1 MRNTLLFSRA
11 LPSAAALIA
20 GGLLT
25 LSLAPYNFWWCS
37 LLSLGLFAWLL
48 APGRQAPALSGKQT
62 FRLALCYGF
71 GLFAT
76 GGSWVY
82 VSITDFGNS
91 SPLLGVILTG
101 AFVGILALVFALP
114 FILLARFRANPAA
127 FALAFSAL
135 WFISEWCRTW
145 MFTGFPWLFA
155 GYGHV
160 HTWLAGWAPI
170 LSVYGLGLLLAF
182 TAAVIALFARRA
194 FNQQNTRIWKS
205 PAAISLGAA
214 ALLVWPAGLLLNNLE
229 WTRAGDE
236 TRTVG
241 LVQANIPQDK
251 KWKPEFRGETIRRY
265 QTATESLHQQGV
277 DLVIWPEAALP
288 LLYHHAPNLMEA
300 LQTNAEQADTDL
312 ITGILYDTEQNHRR
326 VVHNSAAVFGS
337 EQQLY
342 HKRHLVPFG
351 EYVPLEDWI
360 RGTIEFFNLPTS
372 FIRPGPEGQ
381 APLNAGGLSWAPL
394 ICYEIVYPQLVAQS
408 SGDAQVLLTLSN
420 DAWFGRSIG
429 PLQHMQMAQMRALET
444 RRYLVRGTNTGVTAI
459 VAPDGTITEQ
469 LPQFEQAALVGKV
482 RARSGLT
489 PFMVMGVWGLVALA
503 ALMLLAAT
511 LLQRRPESTATDA
524 DADADD
530 TEGALTRA
538 SD

>member
-1 MRNTLLFSRA
+1 MRDSLLFSRV
-11 LPSAAALIA
+11 LPSVAALIA

-25 LSLAPYNFWWCS
+25 LSFAPYNLWWCG
-37 LLSLGLFAWLL
+37 LLSIGLFAWLL
-48 APGRQAPALSGKQT
+48 APGQSARALQGKQT
-62 FRLALCYGF
+62 FWLALCYGF

-91 SPLLGVILTG
+91 SPLLGAILTG
-101 AFVGILALVFALP
+101 AFVGIMALLFALP
-114 FILLARFRANPAA
+114 FILLARFRAHPVS
-127 FALAFSAL
+127 FALAFAAL

-155 GYGHV
+155 GYGHI

-170 LSVYGLGLLLAF
+170 LSVYGIGLLLAF
-182 TAAVIALFARRA
+182 TGAVAALFLRRA
-194 FNQQNTRIWKS
+194 FTRKS
-205 PAAISLGAA
+205 FRSALLLAIA
-214 ALLVWPAGLLLNNLE
+214 ALLIWPAGLLLKSLE
-229 WTRAGDE
+229 WTQTEA
-236 TRTVG
+236 TVRTVG

-251 KWKPEFRGETIRRY
+251 KWLPEFRGETIRRY
-265 QTATESLHQQGV
+265 QSATEQLHQRGV

-300 LQTNAEQADTDL
+300 LQNNARDAETDL
-312 ITGILYDTEQNHRR
+312 ITGILYDTEQDYRR
-326 VVHNSAAVFGS
+326 VIHNSAAVFGS

-381 APLNAGGLSWAPL
+381 APLNAGGLRWAPL
-394 ICYEIVYPQLVAQS
+394 ICYEIVYPQLVSQS
-408 SGDAQVLLTLSN
+408 SGEAQVLLTLSN

-459 VAPDGTITEQ
+459 VAPDGSITEQ
-469 LPQFEQAALVGKV
+469 LPQFEQTTLIGEVQG
-482 RARSGLT
+482 RSGLT
-489 PFMVMGVWGLVALA
+489 PFMLMGVWGLLALSL
-503 ALMLLAAT
+503 LMLLAAV
-511 LLQRRPESTATDA
+511 LLQRRPDTATEGSA
-524 DADADD
+524 SEG
-530 TEGALTRA
+530 TGALPRA

>member
-1 MRNTLLFSRA
+1 MRNSRLLPL
-11 LPSAAALIA
+11 LPSLAALFA

-25 LSLAPYNFWWCS
+25 LSFAPYNLWWCS
-37 LLSLGLFAWLL
+37 LLSLGLFAVLL
-48 APGRQAPALSGKQT
+48 APGRNGAEKRLSGKQIYW
-62 FRLALCYGF
+62 LALCFGV

-91 SPLLGVILTG
+91 SPLLGVLLTG
-101 AFVGILALVFALP
+101 AFVGILALLFALP
-114 FILLARFRANPAA
+114 FPLLARLRANPAS
-127 FALAFSAL
+127 FALAFAAL
-135 WFISEWCRTW
+135 WFVSEWCRTW

-155 GYGHV
+155 GYGHT
-160 HTWLAGWAPI
+160 HTWLAGWAPV
-170 LSVYGLGLLLAF
+170 LSVYGIGLLLAF
-182 TAAVIALFARRA
+182 SAAVAALFIRRTFA
-194 FNQQNTRIWKS
+194 SWKS
-205 PAAISLGAA
+205 PQALVLLTT
-214 ALLVWPAGLLLNNLE
+214 ALLSWPSGLILSQLD
-229 WTRAGDE
+229 WTQASG
-236 TRTVG
+236 TTKTVG

-251 KWKPEFRGETIRRY
+251 KWLPEFRGETIRRY
-265 QTATESLHQQGV
+265 QSATLELHRENV

-288 LLYHHAPNLMEA
+288 LLYHQAPNLMEA
-300 LQTNAEQADTDL
+300 LQNNAQETQTDL
-312 ITGILYDTEQNHRR
+312 ITGVLYDTEQDYRR
-326 VVHNSAAVFGS
+326 VIHNSAAVFGQ

-381 APLNAGGLSWAPL
+381 QPLQAGGLNWAPL
-394 ICYEIVYPQLVAQS
+394 ICYEIVYPQLVARS
-408 SGDAQVLLTLSN
+408 SGDAGVLLTLSN

-469 LPQFEQAALVGKV
+469 LPQFEQATMIGQVES
-482 RARSGLT
+482 RSGYT
-489 PFMVMGVWGLVALA
+489 PFMVIGVWGIVALA
-503 ALMLLAAT
+503 ALMLMFAA
-511 LLQRRPESTATDA
+511 LLQRRPTDENE
-524 DADADD
+524 
-530 TEGALTRA
+530 TVLTPEVT
-538 SD
+538 D